1 VSKDAEVFLDGLGFG
16 ESPRWHDGR
25 LWFSDFIWH
34 RVSSAGLAGDVRV
47 EVELDDQPSGLGW
60 LPDGRL
66 LVVSMHKRQVLRHEP
81 DGTLAVHADL
91 SDIATGHGNDMVVN
105 SDGTAYVGNFGSD
118 LLAGEVP
125 RAVKLAIVRPDGTV
139 SAGLEDL
146 LVPNGSVITPAGE
159 TLIVGESY
167 AQRYT
172 AFPIAADGSLGASRL
187 WADLGP
193 GRNPDG
199 CALDAEGAIWFA
211 NCFGHEVVR
220 VLEGGEVTDVI
231 ELPETPWACAL
242 GGEDGHTLF
251 MIACPVFPTPDH
263 QESGRGRIWAAP
275 VDVPHA
281 GLP

>member
-1 VSKDAEVFLDGLGFG
+1 LEVFLDGLGFG

-34 RVSSAGLAGDVRV
+34 RVSSAGPAGDARV
-47 EVELDDQPSGLGW
+47 EVQLDDQPSGLGW

-66 LVVSMHKRQVLRHEP
+66 LVVSMHKKHVLRHEG

-91 SDIATGHGNDMVVN
+91 SGIATGHGNDMVVN

-118 LLAGEVP
+118 LLAGEDA
-125 RAVKLAIVRPDGTV
+125 RAAKLAIVRTDGTV
-139 SAGLEDL
+139 SAGAEGL
-146 LVPNGSVITPAGE
+146 LVPNGSVITPGGE

-187 WADLGP
+187 WADLGS

-199 CALDAEGAIWFA
+199 CTLDAEGAIWFA
-211 NCFGHEVVR
+211 NCFGLEVVR
-220 VLEGGEVTDVI
+220 VLQGGEVTDVI

-242 GGEDGHTLF
+242 GGDDGHTLF

-263 QESGRGRIWAAP
+263 QEPGRGRIWAAR